1 MLHWPI
7 VMRGRFVL
15 GFLFAV
21 GISSSALAQTEVEQP
36 FDAAYEAA
44 NALASEGKW
53 DQAAKKFA
61 EAAALRPT
69 AVTIFNWAQAERNAG
84 NASVAR
90 AQFARAKEL
99 AKKEG
104 AEDIVLL
111 SEQALGE
118 LQDKVGRIALVLP
131 PGKNVSVSV
140 DGRPVTPKGGE
151 IEVKPGEHRLVVSA
165 AGEPTFV
172 RIVRVHAGQ
181 STGVAVH
188 FKEGV
193 QNQPDVRREA
203 APLARTRAS
212 GPPTLSVVLGGVGA
226 AALTGGLVFHVYR
239 NNKLEQAASK
249 CTRTGDGWT
258 CPAGTQADPKHRDA
272 RDAADTALVV
282 RNVLLGVGA
291 AAVISGATLWLTMPS
306 EEKVQVSAVPLPGGA
321 AGSARFRF

>member
-1 MLHWPI
+1 MLHWLFI
-7 VMRGRFVL
+7 MRARLVIGL
-15 GFLFAV
+15 LFAV
-21 GISSSALAQTEVEQP
+21 SISNSALAQIEAKP

-90 AQFARAKEL
+90 AQFTRAKEL

-151 IEVKPGEHRLVVSA
+151 IEVKPGEHRLLVSA
-165 AGEPTFV
+165 PREPTFV

-188 FKEGV
+188 FKAGT
-193 QNQPDVRREA
+193 QNQPDVRRES
-203 APLARTRAS
+203 APPAS
-212 GPPTLSVVLGGVGA
+212 ASRPPTLSVILGGVGA

-258 CPAGTQADPKHRDA
+258 CPAETQTDPKHRDA

-282 RNVLLGVGA
+282 RNVLFGVGA
-291 AAVISGATLWLTMPS
+291 AAVISGATLWLTLPS
-306 EEKVQVSAVPLPGGA
+306 EEKVQVSAMPLPGGA
-321 AGSARFRF
+321 AGSARLRF

>member
-1 MLHWPI
+1 
-7 VMRGRFVL
+7 MRGRFVL
-15 GFLFAV
+15 GLLFAV
-21 GISSSALAQTEVEQP
+21 SIASPALGQTDAEP

-90 AQFARAKEL
+90 AQFARAKQL

-104 AEDIVLL
+104 AEDIILL

-131 PGKNVSVSV
+131 PGKSVSVSV
-140 DGRPVTPKGGE
+140 DGQPVTLRGGE

-172 RIVRVHAGQ
+172 RIVRVRPGQ
-181 STGVAVH
+181 ATGVGVH
-188 FKEGV
+188 FKAGAETET
-193 QNQPDVRREA
+193 DVRREP
-203 APLARTRAS
+203 APDSRSSTS

-249 CTRTGDGWT
+249 CTRTGDGWS
-258 CPAGTQADPKHRDA
+258 CPAGAQSDRNHRDA

-282 RNVLLGVGA
+282 RNVLFGVGA
-291 AAVISGATLWLTMPS
+291 AAVITGATLWLTLPS
-306 EEKVQVSAVPLPGGA
+306 EEKVQVGAVPLPGGA